1 MLVACPS
8 CAPSE
13 KWGACFDM
21 KVIRKDG
28 PGKKQL
34 DNLIKALDEG
44 DLVGKVGWFEGAK
57 YEDGTPIAYVAAIQ
71 EFGTTSNGG
80 FIPPRSFFRTTI
92 AEKRAEWMGYAQRG
106 ARAMLKG
113 ETLRNVLDVI
123 GLRARGDVQHK
134 IKQINSPPLAD
145 STLAGR
151 LYRRRQKNARAK
163 TVSTKP
169 LIDTGMMLASMQ
181 SAVEKKE

>member
-1 MLVACPS
+1 
-8 CAPSE
+8 
-13 KWGACFDM
+13 M

-34 DNLIKALDEG
+34 ESLNTALGEG

-92 AEKRAEWMGYAQRG
+92 AEKRAEWMDYARRG
-106 ARAMLKG
+106 AKAMLKG
-113 ETLRNVLDVI
+113 ETLRNVLDII
-123 GLRARGDVQHK
+123 GARARGDVQHK
-134 IKQINSPPLAD
+134 IKQINSPALAD
-145 STLAGR
+145 STMAAR

-163 TVSTKP
+163 TASTKP
-169 LIDTGMMLASMQ
+169 LIDTGMMLASIQ
-181 SAVEKKE
+181 NSVENKE